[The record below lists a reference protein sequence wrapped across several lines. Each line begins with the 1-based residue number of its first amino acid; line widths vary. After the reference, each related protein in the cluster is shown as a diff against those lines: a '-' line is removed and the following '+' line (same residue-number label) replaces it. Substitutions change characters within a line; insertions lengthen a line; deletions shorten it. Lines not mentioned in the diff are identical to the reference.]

1 MLKTLTFLVLLD
13 QIHPTLVAVHVFL
26 SRIHAQ
32 HALQLADTALVLTD
46 LLVDRLCGNKG
57 QLGVGVLDDVL
68 PVLLKLG
75 LVPTVVIESQIKL
88 G

>member
-32 HALQLADTALVLTD
+32 HAL
-46 LLVDRLCGNKG
+46 
-57 QLGVGVLDDVL
+57 
-68 PVLLKLG
+68 
-75 LVPTVVIESQIKL
+75 
-88 G
+88 